1 VTVGERHAPAAGP
14 LPNLIVIGAQKCGT
28 SALHY
33 YLHLHPEIQMSS
45 PKELRFF
52 CSDEDFHPGP
62 FISEPAER
70 RLFSPSPN
78 WRRGIEWYAS
88 HFSAEAPVRGE
99 SSATYTSPWYTGVA
113 PRMAEVLP
121 GAKLVFMVRDPVER
135 IVSDY
140 MHFGAMGKERRSLPE
155 AVSRRNSV
163 YVARTRYFSV
173 LKPFLERFPRS
184 RIHLARQE
192 DLLLRRRE
200 TLREMFRFLGV
211 DESFW
216 SPRMDRLRH
225 PSAGKSRRYRL
236 AMQVGRTRLGA
247 PAYRLPQEA
256 KWTIERFLYGR
267 SRAPERPVVP
277 ETLRSTLIDE
287 LEPEIAALEDL
298 TGWDLREWR
307 SPQLVR
313 GNS

>member
-1 VTVGERHAPAAGP
+1 MSAPEPHAIRAGS
-14 LPNLIVIGAQKCGT
+14 LPNLVVIGAQKCGT

-33 YLHLHPEIQMSS
+33 YLDLHPEIQMSS

-52 CSDEDFHPGP
+52 YSDKDFDPEP
-62 FISEPAER
+62 FISEPGER
-70 RLFSPSPN
+70 RLFSPKPN

-121 GAKLVFMVRDPVER
+121 EAKLVFMVRDPVER

-140 MHFGAMGKERRSLPE
+140 MHYRSMGEEWRSLPD
-155 AVSRRNSV
+155 AVSRPNSI

-173 LKPFLERFPRS
+173 LKPFLERFRRPR
-184 RIHLARQE
+184 IYLATQE
-192 DLLLRRRE
+192 DLLRRRRE
-200 TLREMFRFLGV
+200 TLRDMFRFLGV
-211 DESFW
+211 DERFW
-216 SPRMDRLRH
+216 SPRMERLRH
-225 PSAGKSRRYRL
+225 PSAGKGRRYRIATQL
-236 AMQVGRTRLGA
+236 GRTRLGA

-256 KWTIERFLYGR
+256 KWAIERAMYGR
-267 SRAPERPVVP
+267 PSAAERPP
-277 ETLRSTLIDE
+277 LDDALRRRLLEE
-287 LEPEIAALEDL
+287 LEPEIAGLEDL

-307 SPQLVR
+307 SLER
-313 GNS
+313 DAAA